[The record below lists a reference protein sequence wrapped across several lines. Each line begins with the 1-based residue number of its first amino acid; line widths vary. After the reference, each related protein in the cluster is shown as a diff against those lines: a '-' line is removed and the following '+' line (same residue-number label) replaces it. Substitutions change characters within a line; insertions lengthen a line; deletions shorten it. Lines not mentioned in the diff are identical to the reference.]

1 MAMSF
6 QLDREKAVAAIPG
19 FLEVYRRKPGA
30 DNSGAASANGI
41 RSVVDV

>member
-6 QLDREKAVAAIPG
+6 QLDREKAVEAILE
-19 FLEVYRRKPGA
+19 FLEVYRRKPVV
-30 DNSGAASANGI
+30 DNSGALSANGI